1 MTVTL
6 TVMGGKHNGRQIPVH
21 VPEFRIGRDQRCHL
35 RPNSPDVS
43 RFHCAIIQRPKG
55 VFIKD
60 YGSKN
65 GTLVNHR
72 LLQGGELQL
81 QDGDIIEVGPLAFI
95 VSIVGVAEPVGS
107 TVVPGEQTEESEI
120 LEVGDAMGEPGA
132 GDTVM
137 MQVALGATADVQR
150 PPDAGPVWAYE

>member
-6 TVMGGKHNGRQIPVH
+6 TVMGGKHNGRQIPIH

-35 RPNSPDVS
+35 RPNSPEVS
-43 RFHCAIIQRPKG
+43 RFHCAILQRPNG

-65 GTLVNHR
+65 GTMVNHR

-95 VSIVGVAEPVGS
+95 VSIVGATIEPESTVAPVGS
-107 TVVPGEQTEESEI
+107 KEESEVI
-120 LEVGDAMGEPGA
+120 EVGDAQGEPGA

-137 MQVALGATADVQR
+137 MHVELGTGTTIQR
-150 PPDAGPVWAYE
+150 PPDAGPVWCYE

>member
-6 TVMGGKHNGRQIPVH
+6 TVMGGKHNGRQIPIH

-35 RPNSPDVS
+35 RPNSPEVS
-43 RFHCAIIQRPKG
+43 RFHCAILQKPNG
-55 VFIKD
+55 VFVKD

-81 QDGDIIEVGPLAFI
+81 QDGDIVEVGPLAFI
-95 VSIVGVAEPVGS
+95 VSIVGTRTPTPEPAPAE
-107 TVVPGEQTEESEI
+107 ETESQVIEI
-120 LEVGDAMGEPGA
+120 GTTQGEPSPN
-132 GDTVM
+132 DTVAIR
-137 MQVALGATADVQR
+137 VDVGTAAGADR
-150 PPDAGPVWAYE
+150 PPDAGPIWAYE